1 MRKYLA
7 LFAVIAAVLALA
19 ACGDDGNDS
28 AASTAA
34 GTTAAA
40 DLGLKTPGTLTVA
53 SDIPY
58 APFEFTDP
66 GSKEPKGFDI
76 DLVNAIAKTQGIANV
91 QFVDQ
96 PFDTIILS
104 IKQGTYDMSASSWTI
119 TPEREKE
126 VAFGDKYF
134 SANQAILA
142 QKDDTSITD
151 EASLAGKTIA
161 VQRGTVGGEVA
172 ATIPDAKVQR
182 FQNTDDAFNAVAQG
196 RADAAITDYP
206 VVAYAAAQKP
216 SLRVTAEIPG
226 DLGLG
231 LMFPK
236 SNTALRDAFN
246 AGLAQIKADGT
257 YDKIYAT
264 WFGEAPSTTSTTATT
279 TQ

>member
-7 LFAVIAAVLALA
+7 VFAVFAALLALA
-19 ACGDDGNDS
+19 ACGDDGDDS
-28 AASTAA
+28 GAADTTA
-34 GTTAAA
+34 TAAA
-40 DLGLKTPGTLTVA
+40 TDLGLATPGTLTVA

-66 GSKEPKGFDI
+66 GSKEAKGFDI
-76 DLVNAIAKTQGIANV
+76 DLVNAIAKNLGIQNV
-91 QFVDQ
+91 TFVDQ

-104 IKQGTYDMSASSWTI
+104 IKQGRYDMSASSWTI
-119 TPEREKE
+119 TPERAKE
-126 VAFGDKYF
+126 VAFGDSYF

-151 EASLAGKTIA
+151 EASLEGKTIA
-161 VQRGTVGGEVA
+161 VQRGTVGADA
-172 ATIPDAKVQR
+172 ADKISGAEVQR

-196 RADAAITDYP
+196 RADASITDYP

-216 SLRVTAEIPG
+216 TLKVTAEIPG

-231 LMFPK
+231 LMFPQ
-236 SNTALRDAFN
+236 SNPALKDAFN
-246 AGLAQIKADGT
+246 TGLAAIKADGT
-257 YDKIYAT
+257 YDQIYTT
-264 WFGEAPSTTSTTATT
+264 WFGDAPK

>member
-7 LFAVIAAVLALA
+7 LFAVFAALLTLA
-19 ACGDDGNDS
+19 ACGDDNDSS
-28 AASTAA
+28 AASDTAS
-34 GTTAAA
+34 TPAA
-40 DLGLKTPGTLTVA
+40 DLGLKTPGTITVA

-58 APFEFTDP
+58 TPFEFTDP

-76 DLVNAIAKTQGIANV
+76 DLVNAIAKTQGITTV
-91 QFVDQ
+91 TFVDQ

-104 IKQGTYDMSASSWTI
+104 IKQGRYDMSASSWTI
-119 TPEREKE
+119 TPERAKE
-126 VAFGDKYF
+126 VAFGDSYF

-142 QKDDTSITD
+142 QKDDASITD
-151 EASLAGKTIA
+151 EASLSGKTIA
-161 VQRGTVGGEVA
+161 VQRGTVGGDVA
-172 ATIPDAKVQR
+172 AKIPGATVQR

-216 SLRVTAEIPG
+216 GLKVTAEIPG

-231 LMFPK
+231 LMFPQ
-236 SNTALRDAFN
+236 SNVALKDAFN
-246 AGLAQIKADGT
+246 KGLAQIKADGT

-264 WFGEAPSTTSTTATT
+264 WFGDVPETE
-279 TQ
+279 

>member
-7 LFAVIAAVLALA
+7 LFAVSAALLALA
-19 ACGDDGNDS
+19 ACGSDSGDS
-28 AASTAA
+28 AASDTTATAA
-34 GTTAAA
+34 TA
-40 DLGLKTPGTLTVA
+40 DLGLKTPGTVTVA

-58 APFEFTDP
+58 TPFEFTDP
-66 GSKEPKGFDI
+66 GSKEAKGFDI
-76 DLVNAIAKTQGIANV
+76 DLVNAIAKTQGITTV
-91 QFVDQ
+91 KFVDQ

-104 IKQGTYDMSASSWTI
+104 IKQGRYDMSASSWTI
-119 TPEREKE
+119 TPERAKE

-161 VQRGTVGGEVA
+161 VQRGTVGGDVA
-172 ATIPDAKVQR
+172 AKISGATVQR

-216 SLRVTAEIPG
+216 TLKVTSEIPG

-231 LMFPK
+231 LMFPQ
-236 SNTALRDAFN
+236 SNVALREAFN
-246 AGLAQIKADGT
+246 KGLAEIKANGT
-257 YDKIYAT
+257 YDQIYAT
-264 WFGEAPSTTSTTATT
+264 WFGDAPQT

>member
-7 LFAVIAAVLALA
+7 LFAVFAALLALA
-19 ACGDDGNDS
+19 ACGDDGDDS
-28 AASTAA
+28 AAGATPTA
-34 GTTAAA
+34 AAA
-40 DLGLKTPGTLTVA
+40 DLGLTTPGTLTVA

-66 GSKEPKGFDI
+66 GSNEPKGFDI
-76 DLVNAIAKTQGIANV
+76 DLVNAIAKNLGITTV
-91 QFVDQ
+91 EFVNQ

-104 IKQGTYDMSASSWTI
+104 IKQGRYDMSASSWTI
-119 TPEREKE
+119 TPERAKE
-126 VAFGDKYF
+126 VAFGDSYF

-151 EASLAGKTIA
+151 EASLEGKTIA
-161 VQRGTVGGEVA
+161 VQRGTVGADA
-172 ATIPDAKVQR
+172 AAKIPNAKVQR

-196 RADAAITDYP
+196 RADASITDYP

-216 SLRVTAEIPG
+216 TLKVTAEIPG

-231 LMFPK
+231 LMFPQT
-236 SNTALRDAFN
+236 NTALKDAFD
-246 AGLAQIKADGT
+246 AGLAAIKADGT

-264 WFGEAPSTTSTTATT
+264 WFGDVPTP
-279 TQ
+279 